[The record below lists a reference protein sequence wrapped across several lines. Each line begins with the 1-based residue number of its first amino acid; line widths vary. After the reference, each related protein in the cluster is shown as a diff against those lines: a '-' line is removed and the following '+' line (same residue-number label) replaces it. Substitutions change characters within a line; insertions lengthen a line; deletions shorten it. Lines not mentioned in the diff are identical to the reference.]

1 MEFSEDEAN
10 QEPETPPPQEASSGG
25 VDDLIGNL
33 ATQEVEEVA
42 TSTEPAREEDVE
54 RVYAIQRIYALR
66 QRRLEIAPSAA
77 FNLNDSYQSHVGV
90 GVSVNYW
97 FTNVLA
103 IGANMLWY
111 DFGGAS
117 QESDVAFFTRR
128 STRLGIPLNEWQT
141 GAQLNFTYVPLYG
154 KFNGFNR
161 FIFQWDAY
169 ILGGVGIMRTRPISV
184 FDPTIREFPDWNTNL
199 AFNAGLGVRI
209 FLSRWLAAFF
219 EFRNYMFLERF
230 ENSEISLAQRSDPDT
245 WLQNGSTLFNNAT
258 MQVGFTFFF
267 PPRFEYRLPK

>member
-1 MEFSEDEAN
+1 MDFSEEEAN
-10 QEPETPPPQEASSGG
+10 QEPPPAQEASSGG

-33 ATQEVEEVA
+33 ATTEVA
-42 TSTEPAREEDVE
+42 EAETEAEVSREEDVE

-66 QRRLEIAPSAA
+66 IRRLEIAPSAA

-90 GVSVNYW
+90 GVAANYW

-111 DFGGAS
+111 DFGNAS

-128 STRLGIPLNEWQT
+128 STRLGIPLNEWQV
-141 GAQLNFTYVPLYG
+141 GAWLNFTYVPLYG
-154 KFNGFNR
+154 KFSGFNR

-169 ILGGVGIMRTRPISV
+169 ILGGVGMMRTRPISV
-184 FDPTIREFPDWNTNL
+184 FDPTIREFPDWNTHV
-199 AFNAGLGVRI
+199 AFNAGLGIRI

-230 ENSEISLAQRSDPDT
+230 ESANISITERTNPDR
-245 WLQNGSTLFNNAT
+245 WLQNGSTFFNNAT